1 MPAFSQSSAAKLAT
15 CDARLQRL
23 FERVVQIVD
32 CTVICGYRE
41 KAEQDEAVRL
51 GRSKTPWPQSRHNVY
66 PSRAVDVAPYPL
78 DWADTRRFDHFAG
91 VVRGVAAQLGIR
103 VRWGGDWDGDFDLAD
118 QSFND
123 LPHFEIVED
132 E

>member
-15 CDARLQRL
+15 CDARLVRL

-32 CTVICGYRE
+32 CTVICGHRE

-51 GRSKTPWPQSRHNVY
+51 GRSKTPWPTSKHNVY

-78 DWADTRRFDHFAG
+78 DWSDTRRFDHFAG